1 LFSKYANNAAKFSVS
16 ASSQANESVNN
27 IMCHK
32 APKNYCYSLSESS
45 DYRYS
50 STVCTKND
58 GENYL
63 LDVVKELCV
72 SPGKHTKNFASRR
85 DKIRREKARKAK
97 LPSTKCCKNI
107 LIQERTL
114 LREQKEKAE
123 GTQYKSNCGLELDAE
138 SSSIDIDVSLVE
150 TTSRNLEKSS
160 DDYKIV
166 YFDLET
172 SGFSKTADILQIAA
186 KCGEHNFSVYV
197 NPTQSITE
205 SASKVIGLNNINGEL
220 FLHGTKVVSIPS
232 RDALYSFLQYLQL
245 SSQLCIL
252 VAHNAR
258 FDISHLLRAI
268 KSHNMI
274 DDFKQIIGE
283 FADSLVLLKKKFP
296 DRKGPGLFKLSTL
309 AQDLLQR
316 NDNENFHNATYD
328 VEVLENIVCSTISKE
343 EIFKNTKSFVAS
355 LMYETQLQNIHVIV
369 KSLYVLKGIISDA
382 MIKKMA
388 TSGITYKKTE
398 SNSYRK

>member
-1 LFSKYANNAAKFSVS
+1 
-16 ASSQANESVNN
+16 
-27 IMCHK
+27 
-32 APKNYCYSLSESS
+32 
-45 DYRYS
+45 
-50 STVCTKND
+50 
-58 GENYL
+58 

-97 LPSTKCCKNI
+97 LPSTKCRRNI

-138 SSSIDIDVSLVE
+138 SSSIDIDVSLIE

-205 SASKVIGLNNINGEL
+205 SASKVTGLNNINGEL

-245 SSQLCIL
+245 SSQLCYYT
-252 VAHNAR
+252 
-258 FDISHLLRAI
+258 S
-268 KSHNMI
+268 
-274 DDFKQIIGE
+274 
-283 FADSLVLLKKKFP
+283 
-296 DRKGPGLFKLSTL
+296 
-309 AQDLLQR
+309 
-316 NDNENFHNATYD
+316 
-328 VEVLENIVCSTISKE
+328 CS
-343 EIFKNTKSFVAS
+343 
-355 LMYETQLQNIHVIV
+355 
-369 KSLYVLKGIISDA
+369 
-382 MIKKMA
+382 
-388 TSGITYKKTE
+388 
-398 SNSYRK
+398 